1 MNEYLV
7 TPHKKGLPSGH
18 HLLEELHRRGLPATL
33 DLKGTDTKWEAI
45 LFSEPGPPPMEC
57 FLEHSPSQGN
67 FKISLPKD
75 TPQEAEEMKIA
86 LADILLRELGGHVQD
101 TSSNERLD
109 LAGFLEKTKTHTAAH
124 MTKSSSS
131 SKSPSSKTKLGT
143 TDVLWI
149 LFAWALAAAGLE
161 VYLAMPQYQHPI
173 TLGVAGLALLSAL
186 GLTFSRN
193 PQK

>member
-1 MNEYLV
+1 MNEYLI

-57 FLEHSPSQGN
+57 FLEHDPAQGN
-67 FKISLPKD
+67 FKIGLPKD
-75 TPQEAEEMKIA
+75 TPKEAEEMKIA

-101 TSSNERLD
+101 TSTNERHD

-124 MTKSSSS
+124 MTQSSSS
-131 SKSPSSKTKLGT
+131 TKSVSSKAKLGT
-143 TDVLWI
+143 AEVLWI
-149 LFAWALAAAGLE
+149 LFAWGLAAAALT
-161 VYLAMPQYQHPI
+161 VYFTMPQHQHTI
-173 TLGVAGLALLSAL
+173 TLGVAGLAFLSAL
-186 GLTFSRN
+186 GLTFSRRSSE
-193 PQK
+193 